1 MRQTDRY
8 PPYLSGPGAAMTPFY
23 ITTIPGLSDIARE
36 ELLGLA
42 PDARITAIFPDRVV
56 FDLPRDPERLL
67 SLRLAEDLFVHLGEL
82 SGLATDESALI
93 TIHDYLASLDLSE
106 ALDHHARIHQP
117 SAPPT
122 FRITATRSGSHSFN
136 SLQLAG
142 EAGAGV
148 VARYGWKANLKHPDV
163 EIGVQLADNH
173 ACFGLRLSTDAMAN
187 RSAVSGVA
195 SLRPT
200 VARAMCLLSDPQPGQ
215 VVLDPMCGTGTIL
228 AERAP
233 GLPQATLI
241 GSDRWP
247 PALASAGQTLSG
259 AGACLLLADAQ
270 YLPLADA
277 SIDRIITNPPWG
289 RRVGSHR
296 QDRRLYPRFLAEA
309 VRVLKSG
316 GLLVVLSLERRLMFD
331 CLDALPELELLSR
344 TLINIGGMQPSIYLL
359 RRT

>member
-1 MRQTDRY
+1 
-8 PPYLSGPGAAMTPFY
+8 MTRFY
-23 ITTIPGLSDIARE
+23 ITTIPGLSEIARD
-36 ELLGLA
+36 ELVGLA
-42 PDARITAIFPDRVV
+42 PDVRVIAAHPDRVV
-56 FDLPRDPERLL
+56 FDLPGNPERLL
-67 SLRLAEDLFVHLGEL
+67 SLRVAEDLFVHLGEL
-82 SGLATDESALI
+82 SGLATDESAL
-93 TIHDYLASLDLSE
+93 TNVHDFMASLDLSE
-106 ALDHHARIHQP
+106 ALNHHARIHRPP
-117 SAPPT
+117 SPPT
-122 FRITATRSGSHSFN
+122 FRITATRSGGHSFN

-148 VARYGWKANLKHPDV
+148 VARYGWKVNLKHPDV
-163 EIGVQLADNH
+163 EIGVQLADDH
-173 ACFGLRLSTDAMAN
+173 ACVGLRLSSDAMAN

-215 VVLDPMCGTGTIL
+215 IVLDPMCGTGTIL

-233 GLPQATLI
+233 GLPEATLI

-247 PALASAGQTLSG
+247 PALEASRQNLS
-259 AGACLLLADAQ
+259 AVRASLLLANAQ
-270 YLPLADA
+270 CLPLADA

-309 VRVLKSG
+309 VRVLKPG
-316 GLLVVLSLERRLMFD
+316 GRLVVLSLERRLMFD
-331 CLDALPELELLSR
+331 CLDLMADLAVVSR

-359 RRT
+359 RRA